1 MKSGIKVKAAQVECE
16 TNPMVYGYFIEMGAT
31 RL

>member
-1 MKSGIKVKAAQVECE
+1 MKGGVKVKAAQVECE
-16 TNPMVYGYFIEMGAT
+16 IDPMIYGHFIEMGAT